1 MLPKISFSNFSA
13 KIYLTLKRLDY
24 GQRNMASDEINWF
37 NPANTWDESGY
48 EMIGVL
54 FGLAVYNSV
63 LLDVRFPLGEC
74 ETPEVS
80 FSSLHF
86 ADRSSVQ
93 FYFLAVYRKIVSVH
107 TQKLLRRVQYLHA
120 HNSFIHP
127 LISLL
132 FTAWPPSWA

>member
-1 MLPKISFSNFSA
+1 
-13 KIYLTLKRLDY
+13 
-24 GQRNMASDEINWF
+24 MASDEINWF

-132 FTAWPPSWA
+132 FTAWPPYWA